1 LLIPPW
7 GDWNYETHE
16 AVSKCSILS
25 KIKEDESF
33 THRNTFRCGYISFDY
48 NEVCPKCNKNIAAL
62 RDKMSLPSYKAAPLS
77 MLKAL
82 TGETGDSD
90 AGISVQVSEDT
101 ASVLEEEEGL
111 SLEDSQAIE
120 AMEKTFKDSQEFDMQ
135 IETTLDEVWD
145 EIPKEDA
152 ADLSLDIEDL
162 PIEDAAE
169 IEMIVDSDLLPTEG
183 GDPEKM
189 ALFEPVEA
197 DVETT
202 GFNLDDLSRS
212 ESGPIS
218 EVKLQG
224 KTEDDV
230 PIDLEDLASAL
241 EEPTKNLNQPIK
253 TEDVDLEDIDLDLDL
268 EGNDLKSS

>member
-1 LLIPPW
+1 M
-7 GDWNYETHE
+7 
-16 AVSKCSILS
+16 KCP
-25 KIKEDESF
+25 K
-33 THRNTFRCGYISFDY
+33 CGYISFDY

-82 TGETGDSD
+82 TGEAGDSD
-90 AGISVQVSEDT
+90 PDISVQVSEDT

-135 IETTLDEVWD
+135 LETTLDEVWD
-145 EIPKEDA
+145 ETPQGDA

-162 PIEDAAE
+162 PIEDARFEPTQAEDAAE
-169 IEMIVDSDLLPTEG
+169 IETIVDSDILPTED
-183 GDPEKM
+183 GDPEKT

-197 DVETT
+197 DEETT

-218 EVKLQG
+218 EAKLQE
-224 KTEDDV
+224 KAEDDV
-230 PIDLEDLASAL
+230 PIDLEGLASAL

-253 TEDVDLEDIDLDLDL
+253 IEDLELEDLDLDLDL
-268 EGNDLKSS
+268 EGAYRKPS

>member
-1 LLIPPW
+1 M
-7 GDWNYETHE
+7 
-16 AVSKCSILS
+16 KCP
-25 KIKEDESF
+25 K
-33 THRNTFRCGYISFDY
+33 CGYISFDY

-82 TGETGDSD
+82 TGEVSDSEAD
-90 AGISVQVSEDT
+90 TSVQVSEDT

-111 SLEDSQAIE
+111 SLEDSQTIE

-135 IETTLDEVWD
+135 LENTLDEVWD
-145 EIPKEDA
+145 ETPKEDA

-162 PIEDAAE
+162 PIEDARFEPAQAADAAE
-169 IEMIVDSDLLPTEG
+169 IETIVDSDLLPTEG
-183 GDPEKM
+183 GDLEKT

-197 DVETT
+197 DEETT
-202 GFNLDDLSRS
+202 GFDLDDLSRS

-218 EVKLQG
+218 EVKLQE
-224 KTEDDV
+224 KAEDDV
-230 PIDLEDLASAL
+230 PIDLEGLASAL

-253 TEDVDLEDIDLDLDL
+253 AEDLELEDLDLDLDL
-268 EGNDLKSS
+268 EGTDLKSS

>member
-1 LLIPPW
+1 M
-7 GDWNYETHE
+7 
-16 AVSKCSILS
+16 KCP
-25 KIKEDESF
+25 K
-33 THRNTFRCGYISFDY
+33 CGYISFDY

-82 TGETGDSD
+82 TGEASDSD
-90 AGISVQVSEDT
+90 ADISVQVSEDT

-135 IETTLDEVWD
+135 LETTLDEVWD
-145 EIPKEDA
+145 ETPKEDA

-162 PIEDAAE
+162 PIEDARFEPAQAEDAAE
-169 IEMIVDSDLLPTEG
+169 IETIVDSDLLPTEG
-183 GDPEKM
+183 GDPEKT
-189 ALFEPVEA
+189 ALFESVEA
-197 DVETT
+197 DEETT

-218 EVKLQG
+218 EVKLQE
-224 KTEDDV
+224 KAEDDV
-230 PIDLEDLASAL
+230 PIDLEGLASAL

-253 TEDVDLEDIDLDLDL
+253 TEDLELEDLNLDLDL
-268 EGNDLKSS
+268 EGTDLKSS

>member
-1 LLIPPW
+1 M
-7 GDWNYETHE
+7 
-16 AVSKCSILS
+16 KCP
-25 KIKEDESF
+25 K
-33 THRNTFRCGYISFDY
+33 CGYISFDY

-82 TGETGDSD
+82 TGEASDSD
-90 AGISVQVSEDT
+90 ADISVQVSEDT
-101 ASVLEEEEGL
+101 APVLEEEEGL

-120 AMEKTFKDSQEFDMQ
+120 AMEKTFKDSQEFD
-135 IETTLDEVWD
+135 IHLETTLDEVWD
-145 EIPKEDA
+145 ATPKEDA

-162 PIEDAAE
+162 PIEDARFEPAQAEDVAE
-169 IEMIVDSDLLPTEG
+169 IETIVDSDLLPTEG
-183 GDPEKM
+183 GDPEKT

-197 DVETT
+197 DEETT

-218 EVKLQG
+218 EVKLQE
-224 KTEDDV
+224 KAEDDV
-230 PIDLEDLASAL
+230 PIDLEGLALAL

-253 TEDVDLEDIDLDLDL
+253 AEDLELEDLDIDLDL
-268 EGNDLKSS
+268 EGTDFKSS

>member
-1 LLIPPW
+1 M
-7 GDWNYETHE
+7 
-16 AVSKCSILS
+16 KCP
-25 KIKEDESF
+25 K
-33 THRNTFRCGYISFDY
+33 CGYISFDY

-82 TGETGDSD
+82 TGEASDSD
-90 AGISVQVSEDT
+90 ADISVQVSEDT

-135 IETTLDEVWD
+135 LETTLDEVWD
-145 EIPKEDA
+145 ETPKEDA
-152 ADLSLDIEDL
+152 ADLSLDVEDL
-162 PIEDAAE
+162 PIEDARFEPAQAE
-169 IEMIVDSDLLPTEG
+169 DAAKIETIVDSDLLPTEG
-183 GDPEKM
+183 GDLEKT
-189 ALFEPVEA
+189 ALFESVEV
-197 DVETT
+197 DDETT

-218 EVKLQG
+218 EVKLQE

-230 PIDLEDLASAL
+230 PIDLEGLASAL

-253 TEDVDLEDIDLDLDL
+253 AEDLELEDLNLDLDLDL
-268 EGNDLKSS
+268 EGTDLKSS

>member
-1 LLIPPW
+1 M
-7 GDWNYETHE
+7 
-16 AVSKCSILS
+16 KCP
-25 KIKEDESF
+25 K
-33 THRNTFRCGYISFDY
+33 CGYISFDY

-82 TGETGDSD
+82 TGEASDSNAD
-90 AGISVQVSEDT
+90 ISVQVSEDT

-135 IETTLDEVWD
+135 LETTLDEVWD
-145 EIPKEDA
+145 ETPREDA
-152 ADLSLDIEDL
+152 ADLSLDLEDL
-162 PIEDAAE
+162 PIDDARLEPAQPEDAAE
-169 IEMIVDSDLLPTEG
+169 IETIVDSDLLPTEG
-183 GDPEKM
+183 GDPDKT
-189 ALFEPVEA
+189 ALFEPVEG
-197 DVETT
+197 DDDTT

-218 EVKLQG
+218 EVKLQE
-224 KTEDDV
+224 KAEDDV
-230 PIDLEDLASAL
+230 PIDLEDLASSL

-253 TEDVDLEDIDLDLDL
+253 TEDLDLEDLDLDL
-268 EGNDLKSS
+268 DLDGADRKPS

>member
-1 LLIPPW
+1 M
-7 GDWNYETHE
+7 
-16 AVSKCSILS
+16 KCP
-25 KIKEDESF
+25 K
-33 THRNTFRCGYISFDY
+33 CGYISFDY

-82 TGETGDSD
+82 TGEASDSD

-135 IETTLDEVWD
+135 LETTLDEIWD
-145 EIPKEDA
+145 ETPKEDA
-152 ADLSLDIEDL
+152 ADLSLEIEDL
-162 PIEDAAE
+162 PIEDARFEPAQAEDSAE
-169 IEMIVDSDLLPTEG
+169 IETIVDSDLLPTEG
-183 GDPEKM
+183 GDPEKT

-197 DVETT
+197 DEETT
-202 GFNLDDLSRS
+202 DFNLDDLSRS

-218 EVKLQG
+218 EVKLQE
-224 KTEDDV
+224 KAEDDV
-230 PIDLEDLASAL
+230 PIDLEGLASAP

-253 TEDVDLEDIDLDLDL
+253 TEDLELEDLDLDLDLDL
-268 EGNDLKSS
+268 EGTDLKSS

>member
-1 LLIPPW
+1 M
-7 GDWNYETHE
+7 
-16 AVSKCSILS
+16 KCP
-25 KIKEDESF
+25 K
-33 THRNTFRCGYISFDY
+33 CGYISFDY

-82 TGETGDSD
+82 TGEASD
-90 AGISVQVSEDT
+90 TDADISVQVSDDT

-135 IETTLDEVWD
+135 LETTLDEVWD
-145 EIPKEDA
+145 ETPKEDA

-162 PIEDAAE
+162 PIEDARFEPAQAEDAAE
-169 IEMIVDSDLLPTEG
+169 IETIVDSDLLPTEG
-183 GDPEKM
+183 GDLEKT

-197 DVETT
+197 DEETT
-202 GFNLDDLSRS
+202 GFNLDDLSQS

-218 EVKLQG
+218 EVTLQE
-224 KTEDDV
+224 KAEDDV
-230 PIDLEDLASAL
+230 PIDLEGLASAL

-253 TEDVDLEDIDLDLDL
+253 AEDLELEDLDLDLDL
-268 EGNDLKSS
+268 EGTDLKSS

>member
-1 LLIPPW
+1 MSLTQILGKRGRFEIGSYYCFTILL
-7 GDWNYETHE
+7 E
-16 AVSKCSILS
+16 AKMKCP
-25 KIKEDESF
+25 K
-33 THRNTFRCGYISFDY
+33 CGYISFDY

>member
-1 LLIPPW
+1 M
-7 GDWNYETHE
+7 
-16 AVSKCSILS
+16 KCP
-25 KIKEDESF
+25 K
-33 THRNTFRCGYISFDY
+33 CGYISFDY

-82 TGETGDSD
+82 TGEASDSD

-135 IETTLDEVWD
+135 LETTLDEVWD
-145 EIPKEDA
+145 ETPKEDA

-162 PIEDAAE
+162 PIEDARFEPAQTEDAAE
-169 IEMIVDSDLLPTEG
+169 IETIVDSDLLPTEG
-183 GDPEKM
+183 GDPEKT

-197 DVETT
+197 DEETT
-202 GFNLDDLSRS
+202 GFNLDDLSQS

-218 EVKLQG
+218 EVTLQE
-224 KTEDDV
+224 KAEDGV
-230 PIDLEDLASAL
+230 PIDLEGLVSAL

-253 TEDVDLEDIDLDLDL
+253 AEDLELEDLDLDLDL
-268 EGNDLKSS
+268 EGTDLKSS

>member
-1 LLIPPW
+1 M
-7 GDWNYETHE
+7 
-16 AVSKCSILS
+16 KCP
-25 KIKEDESF
+25 K
-33 THRNTFRCGYISFDY
+33 CGYISFDY

-82 TGETGDSD
+82 TGEASD
-90 AGISVQVSEDT
+90 TDADISVQVSDDT
-101 ASVLEEEEGL
+101 TSVLEEEEGL

-135 IETTLDEVWD
+135 LETTLDEVWD
-145 EIPKEDA
+145 DTPKEDA

-162 PIEDAAE
+162 AIEDARFEPAQAVDAAE
-169 IEMIVDSDLLPTEG
+169 IETIVDSDLLPTEG
-183 GDPEKM
+183 GDLEKT

-197 DVETT
+197 DEETT
-202 GFNLDDLSRS
+202 GFNLDDLSQS

-218 EVKLQG
+218 EVTLQE
-224 KTEDDV
+224 KAEDDV
-230 PIDLEDLASAL
+230 PIDLEGLASAL

-253 TEDVDLEDIDLDLDL
+253 AEDLELEDLDLDLDL
-268 EGNDLKSS
+268 EGTDLKSS

>member
-1 LLIPPW
+1 M
-7 GDWNYETHE
+7 
-16 AVSKCSILS
+16 KCP
-25 KIKEDESF
+25 K
-33 THRNTFRCGYISFDY
+33 CGYISFDY

-82 TGETGDSD
+82 TGEASD
-90 AGISVQVSEDT
+90 TDADISVQVSDDT
-101 ASVLEEEEGL
+101 TSVLEEEEGL

-135 IETTLDEVWD
+135 LETSLDEVWD
-145 EIPKEDA
+145 ETPKEDA

-162 PIEDAAE
+162 AIEDARFEPAQAEDAAE

-183 GDPEKM
+183 GDLEKT

-197 DVETT
+197 DEETT
-202 GFNLDDLSRS
+202 GFNLDDLSQS

-218 EVKLQG
+218 EVTLQE
-224 KTEDDV
+224 KAEDDV
-230 PIDLEDLASAL
+230 PIDLEGLASAL

-253 TEDVDLEDIDLDLDL
+253 TEDLELEDLNLDLDL
-268 EGNDLKSS
+268 EGTDLKSS

>member
-1 LLIPPW
+1 M
-7 GDWNYETHE
+7 
-16 AVSKCSILS
+16 KCP
-25 KIKEDESF
+25 K
-33 THRNTFRCGYISFDY
+33 CGYISFDY

-82 TGETGDSD
+82 TGEASD
-90 AGISVQVSEDT
+90 TDADISVQVSDDT
-101 ASVLEEEEGL
+101 TSVLEEEEGL

-135 IETTLDEVWD
+135 LETTLDEVWD
-145 EIPKEDA
+145 DTPKEDA

-162 PIEDAAE
+162 PIEDARFEPAQAEDAAE
-169 IEMIVDSDLLPTEG
+169 IETIVDSDLLPTEG
-183 GDPEKM
+183 GDPEKT

-197 DVETT
+197 DEETT
-202 GFNLDDLSRS
+202 GFNLDDLSQS

-218 EVKLQG
+218 EVTLQE
-224 KTEDDV
+224 KAEDDV
-230 PIDLEDLASAL
+230 PIDLEGLASAL

-253 TEDVDLEDIDLDLDL
+253 TEDLELEDLNLDLDL
-268 EGNDLKSS
+268 EGTDLKSS